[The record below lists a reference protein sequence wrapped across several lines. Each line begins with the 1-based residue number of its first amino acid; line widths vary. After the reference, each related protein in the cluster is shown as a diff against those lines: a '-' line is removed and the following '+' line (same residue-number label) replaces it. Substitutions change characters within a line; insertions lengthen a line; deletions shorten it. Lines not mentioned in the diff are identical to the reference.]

1 MAGKRG
7 RELSMAVKIGE
18 IIDLMSSKNGDELFE
33 KITEILGRFGIK
45 TTCEDGAVKDL
56 QTLCYEMIETWK
68 KGDMM

>member
-1 MAGKRG
+1 
-7 RELSMAVKIGE
+7 MAVKIGE

-33 KITEILGRFGIK
+33 KITELLNRFGIK
-45 TTCEDGAVKDL
+45 TTCEDGNVKDL